1 MELKSKEE
9 FELYALMYVA
19 GLDLRIS
26 KEEAKNLH
34 QNVTAEMFEYVSE
47 MFQKDSDAESI
58 ETIKEGSET
67 FLTTDTQKQGFIK
80 KLRLLSNVDAVSHIE
95 EANISLLEKIILDV

>member
-19 GLDLRIS
+19 GLDLRIC
-26 KEEAKNLH
+26 KEEAKIMH
-34 QNVTAEMFEYVSE
+34 QNVSPELFDQVSD

-58 ETIKEGSET
+58 ETIKQGAVT
-67 FLTTDTQKQGFIK
+67 YLATDTQKQVFIK
-80 KLRLLSNVDAVSHIE
+80 KLRTMSAADAVSHIE
-95 EANISLLEKIILDV
+95 EANVSLLEKIILAD